1 VSEITIKAIAS
12 GGVVVGLFLLRWLTL
27 RVVHRYV
34 EETEVWFRAR
44 RVATYLMTF
53 VDVITLAWI
62 WVDAFSAFPTYIALA
77 DVLKNMAG
85 WLYILARRPFRLG
98 DRIEIEGT
106 RGDVIDI
113 RLFRFTL
120 MEIGNWVDADQST
133 GRLIHVPNGV
143 VFTRPVANYTE
154 GFEYIW
160 HEIPVLL
167 TFESNW
173 EKAKAIFLEEVGVAS
188 VDPNGDAARRLR
200 ETAGAYQIKV
210 GTLTP
215 TVYLT
220 VRDSGV
226 LLTGRLLV
234 AARERR
240 GVEGRVWEALL
251 RRFGAAPDIDLA
263 YPTVRAYFQ
272 GTVPPGLR
280 QGPVRVQTTGPSGR
294 RWRRAST
301 PATEAAEAGST
312 NTPSSSASNR

>member
-1 VSEITIKAIAS
+1 MGPLPVAEAGGAVSEITIKAIAS

-62 WVDAFSAFPTYIALA
+62 WVDAFSAFPTYIGLVSAGVAIALA

-263 YPTVRAYFQ
+263 YPTMRAYFQ

-280 QGPVRVQTTGPSGR
+280 QGQGGEQPTSG
-294 RWRRAST
+294 
-301 PATEAAEAGST
+301 
-312 NTPSSSASNR
+312 N